1 MKHRAFSLV
10 EILTVIAIIA
20 VLAGIS
26 FAVFQSSKRAGQ
38 VTAAAENLR
47 QMNLALILY
56 MDQNG
61 LSVSGDLLPPTDD
74 IYPDNGHI
82 LKQPGSQNNILNL
95 PTASFQSPC
104 GELDSR
110 AVTGL
115 SIDYIRNH
123 ELWEWRIQRWQ
134 QQFQSNLVT
143 FIDMNCNDSSVN
155 LHNQFEPK
163 FGLGVLFAGNVV
175 RRRSEGV
182 WAEPAFWATPI
193 GK

>member
-1 MKHRAFSLV
+1 MKHRAFTVV

-26 FAVFQSSKRAGQ
+26 FPVFQSSKRAGQ
-38 VTAAAENLR
+38 VTAATVNLR

-74 IYPDNGHI
+74 VYPDNGHI
-82 LKQPGSQNNILNL
+82 LKPPGLQNNILNL
-95 PTASFQSPC
+95 PTASFLSPC
-104 GELDSR
+104 GELDYR
-110 AVTGL
+110 AVEGL
-115 SIDYIRNH
+115 SVGYIRNN
-123 ELWEWRIQRWQ
+123 ELSESRMRQWQ
-134 QQFQSNLVT
+134 QLFQSNLVT
-143 FIDMNCNDSSVN
+143 FMDMNCNDSSVN

-163 FGLGVLFAGNVV
+163 FGLGVLFAGNAV
-175 RRRSEGV
+175 RKRSAGT
-182 WAEPAFWATPI
+182 WSEPGFWATPI

>member
-1 MKHRAFSLV
+1 MKHRAFTLV

-26 FAVFQSSKRAGQ
+26 FPVFQSSKRAGQ

-104 GELDSR
+104 KEIDPR
-110 AVTGL
+110 AVEGL
-115 SIDYIRNH
+115 SVGYIRNS
-123 ELWEWRIQRWQ
+123 ELWESRMREWQ
-134 QQFQSNLVT
+134 QLFQANLVT
-143 FIDMNCNDSSVN
+143 FLDMNCNEASVDI
-155 LHNQFEPK
+155 HNQFEPK

-175 RRRSEGV
+175 RKRSAGT
-182 WAEPAFWATPI
+182 WSEPGFWASPV